1 MDRDAPGWRW
11 RDSLGQRV
19 KKGGS
24 GDAERA
30 QWRAVVG
37 GGGRAGG
44 MGGGSEKCLRGMKR
58 KVVGEVGG
66 GVGPEI
72 KDDIEAREPGGKI
85 SGERG
90 ACVERG
96 PAGFVLGMDGV
107 EEATGDRE
115 AGGGGVA
122 GELDAGGGGFVA
134 ERCERGEGDDE
145 ITERAAS
152 KNEDAA
158 HRWLGR

>member
-1 MDRDAPGWRW
+1 
-11 RDSLGQRV
+11 
-19 KKGGS
+19 
-24 GDAERA
+24 
-30 QWRAVVG
+30 
-37 GGGRAGG
+37 
-44 MGGGSEKCLRGMKR
+44 
-58 KVVGEVGG
+58 
-66 GVGPEI
+66 
-72 KDDIEAREPGGKI
+72 
-85 SGERG
+85 
-90 ACVERG
+90 
-96 PAGFVLGMDGV
+96 MDGV